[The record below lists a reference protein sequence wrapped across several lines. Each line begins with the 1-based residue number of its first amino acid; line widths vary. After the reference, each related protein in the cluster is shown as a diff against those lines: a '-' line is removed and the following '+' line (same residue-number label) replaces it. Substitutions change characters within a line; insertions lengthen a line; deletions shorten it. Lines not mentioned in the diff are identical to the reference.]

1 MEQWLPITGAWQEA
15 LVSVRE
21 LDRWVDALDQLFGW
35 KVELRGEVD
44 PAWLAAWGLPAA
56 ARAEQVLLF
65 HPDDPPR
72 RVRLLRFGG
81 VPQVEIRSSGHHW
94 DTGGIFSLLAYVDDP
109 DACFAQAQALGWSA
123 HHDPVDMHF
132 GDRHLRNVVLRAWD
146 GVAFGLYRQV
156 SPARAAPAWRKAG
169 MAFNGQQSVRDIGPA
184 RDFYTRVLG
193 WTPWFDARIGL
204 TCNNMGVPLSQVPTQ
219 QQDVIICGA
228 AREAAG
234 LWHYGQVELVA
245 WPGLG
250 GLDFAARAVPP
261 NLGVLALRIPVADLD
276 ARLREL
282 AAQGVLPRTSPCA
295 MTLEPWGRVRIA
307 AIRTPDGA
315 VLELMQRA

>member
-1 MEQWLPITGAWQEA
+1 MDDWLPIDGAWQEA
-15 LVSVRE
+15 VLSVRD
-21 LDRWVDALDQLFGW
+21 LDRWSDALDALFGW
-35 KVELRGEVD
+35 KVELRGAVD
-44 PAWLAAWGLPAA
+44 RAWLAAWGLPAA
-56 ARAEQVLLF
+56 ARAEEVLLF
-65 HPDDPPR
+65 HPDDGPR
-72 RVRLLRFGG
+72 RVRLVKFSG

-156 SPARAAPAWRKAG
+156 SPPRAAPRWRKAG

-184 RDFYTRVLG
+184 RDFYARVLG
-193 WTPWFDARIGL
+193 WMPWFDGRIGL
-204 TCNNMGVPLSQVPTQ
+204 TCNNMGVPLPLVPTQ
-219 QQDVIICGA
+219 QQDVIICSSGKD
-228 AREAAG
+228 AAG
-234 LWHYGQVELVA
+234 LWRYGQVELVG

-250 GLDFAARAVPP
+250 GQDFAARALPP

-276 ARLREL
+276 TRIREL
-282 AAQGVLPRTSPCA
+282 DAQGIVASVPPVS
-295 MTLEPWGRVRIA
+295 MTLEPWGEVRLA

-315 VLELMQRA
+315 VIELLQRA